1 MRGFSSSQ
9 TWLRRALVTGV
20 LGASLAFLTTLG
32 GAAAAQ
38 PSGAT
43 TGPTSTSAEAQTAR
57 ISGTVY
63 DARPLDGPDASQVV
77 VPSGLKPIAGA
88 TVSVPSQGLTTV
100 TDSSGHYELSGVS
113 ASGSTATLTVTIR
126 ASGYGAYTSNST
138 PVQAAQTTILD
149 GFMKSHPTTIDQPSQ
164 AQLRPYAGTAPT
176 SQSTAT
182 PDANTGGSC
191 SGQQSNTTPP
201 KVIRVWFTG
210 RNNGLGGAGP
220 EGQVVKFDF
229 EYYVEHVINDE
240 WPAYS
245 PPAAYQAGA
254 IAAADYAWYY
264 INKGSKGSLGSLV
277 APPPNCNFDVD
288 DWSGDYQEFLPYEAL
303 ISGTRSAT
311 YAAANWIFQQ
321 GGTIPALGYSSGYSG
336 MPCSD
341 GAGSQHMYQYGSV
354 TCANDGYNFT
364 QIINNYYPG
373 GSFLRNTSYQAMAP
387 TPSDGG
393 YWLAEANGTVRNFG
407 NAGYY
412 GEVTGSLNA
421 PIVAMAPTPD
431 GGGYWLVGADGGI
444 FTFGDAG
451 YYGSTGG
458 DHLNAPVVGMAPTPD
473 GHGYWL
479 VGGDGGIFTFGDA
492 GFYGSTGGDHLN
504 AQIIGMA
511 ATPDGGGYWLV
522 GSDGGIFTFGDA
534 GYYGSEGGATLNA
547 PIVGMARTANGG
559 GYWLVGADGGIFTFG
574 DAGFY
579 GSAGGT
585 TLNQPIVGMAADY
598 GSGGYWLVAG
608 DGGIFSFNAPFYGSG
623 V

>member
-1 MRGFSSSQ
+1 MSGFGSSWVRMRQ
-9 TWLRRALVTGV
+9 RVMVGV
-20 LGASLAFLTTLG
+20 LGVSLAFFTSLAGT
-32 GAAAAQ
+32 AAAA
-38 PSGAT
+38 PSGAG
-43 TGPTSTSAEAQTAR
+43 TGLTSPSAADQAAT
-57 ISGTVY
+57 ITGTVY
-63 DARPLDGPDASQVV
+63 DAQPLDGPDASQVV

-88 TVSVPSQGLTTV
+88 TVSIPSEGLTTV
-100 TDSSGHYELSGVS
+100 TDSSGDYKLSGIS
-113 ASGSTATLTVTIR
+113 ASGGSAALTVVVR

-138 PVQAAQTTILD
+138 PVQAGQTTFLD
-149 GFMKSHPTTIDQPSQ
+149 GFMKSHPTTINQPSQ
-164 AQLRPYAGTAPT
+164 AQLRPYAGSGPT
-176 SQSTAT
+176 SQTTAT
-182 PDANTGGSC
+182 PNLNTGGSC

-229 EYYVEHVINDE
+229 WYYVEHVINDE

-264 INKGSKGSLGSLV
+264 INNGSKGSPGSLV

-321 GGTIPALGYSSGYSG
+321 GGSIPALGYSSGYSG

-354 TCANDGYNFT
+354 TCANDGYNFM

-373 GSFLRNTSYQAMAP
+373 GSFLRNTSFQAMAP
-387 TPSDGG
+387 TQSDGG
-393 YWLAEANGTVRNFG
+393 YWLAEANGTVSNFG

-431 GGGYWLVGADGGI
+431 GGGYWLVGADGGV
-444 FTFGDAG
+444 FSFGDAG
-451 YYGSTGG
+451 FYGSMGST
-458 DHLNAPVVGMAPTPD
+458 HLNAPVVGMAATPD

-479 VGGDGGIFTFGDA
+479 VARDGGIFTFGDA
-492 GFYGSTGGDHLN
+492 GFYQANSAGYYSCIPTPAISCPPPPTTAMIASPDGKGYGELSAAGSVGGWGDFDSQLSQCYGGYVGHLNKSAVALSYTPDKKGYWIFAADGGVFSFCDANFYGSMAGAHLN
-504 AQIIGMA
+504 A
-511 ATPDGGGYWLV
+511 PVVGGV
-522 GSDGGIFTFGDA
+522 GV
-534 GYYGSEGGATLNA
+534 
-547 PIVGMARTANGG
+547 P
-559 GYWLVGADGGIFTFG
+559 
-574 DAGFY
+574 
-579 GSAGGT
+579 
-585 TLNQPIVGMAADY
+585 
-598 GSGGYWLVAG
+598 
-608 DGGIFSFNAPFYGSG
+608 
-623 V
+623 